1 MIQISNINKSF
12 KKKRVLKN
20 ISFDIEKGT
29 CVALIGKN
37 GAGKSTLVDILSN
50 KIIADDGVIFDKDNL
65 LQSKNRSIMF
75 QKTIFPD
82 QLKVIEIIKLYQS
95 FYENPLTLDVI
106 IELTKFNSNQLNQFA
121 NQLSG
126 GQQRLLDFVISL
138 IGQPQLILLDEPT
151 SNMDIEMREYFW
163 SIIAKLKEEN
173 RTILYTSH
181 YIEEVERMSDKIILI
196 ENGEVKL
203 NDDTSHIKVNQQSEI
218 TLSDEYLSKL
228 KHDANELKILMN
240 HNGTIK
246 ILTSNV
252 SDTILYLLQ
261 HHINLNDLK
270 YIKYLLSILTLTIK
284 SKGVLYM
291 ILNYLKFEF
300 KVLFRKKTALFLS
313 IFFPAIFYILFTSI
327 LDLPSDVKLRFYK
340 EYMYSMTVYSLISF
354 SLMAFPID
362 IINEKQ
368 NGWRQKLMATP
379 LTPASYYISKIV
391 KTMAQ
396 FAIAIIVIFM
406 IGHFYKGVT
415 LSISQWIES
424 GVLLWLG
431 ASLLITFGVLFS
443 LINDIQKASAL
454 GNIVTIGLAVL
465 GGLWFSV
472 NTFPNWLQHIAHVL
486 PSYHLRKLGLDIVSN
501 HHIDL
506 RSFGILIL
514 YAVGSLIVVYCI
526 RHFKRAE

>member
-1 MIQISNINKSF
+1 MVHLIQISNINKSF

-261 HHINLNDLK
+261 HHINLNDNK
-270 YIKYLLSILTLTIK
+270 VSIIDTYFNNKKQRGSIYDPKLLEI
-284 SKGVLYM
+284 
-291 ILNYLKFEF
+291 
-300 KVLFRKKTALFLS
+300 
-313 IFFPAIFYILFTSI
+313 
-327 LDLPSDVKLRFYK
+327 
-340 EYMYSMTVYSLISF
+340 
-354 SLMAFPID
+354 
-362 IINEKQ
+362 
-368 NGWRQKLMATP
+368 
-379 LTPASYYISKIV
+379 
-391 KTMAQ
+391 
-396 FAIAIIVIFM
+396 
-406 IGHFYKGVT
+406 
-415 LSISQWIES
+415 
-424 GVLLWLG
+424 
-431 ASLLITFGVLFS
+431 
-443 LINDIQKASAL
+443 
-454 GNIVTIGLAVL
+454 
-465 GGLWFSV
+465 
-472 NTFPNWLQHIAHVL
+472 
-486 PSYHLRKLGLDIVSN
+486 
-501 HHIDL
+501 
-506 RSFGILIL
+506 
-514 YAVGSLIVVYCI
+514 
-526 RHFKRAE
+526 

>member
-1 MIQISNINKSF
+1 MVHLIQISNINKSF

-106 IELTKFNSNQLNQFA
+106 IELTKFNSNQLNQFV

-261 HHINLNDLK
+261 HHINLNDIEIHK
-270 YIKYLLSILTLTIK
+270 VSIIDTYFNNKKQRGSIYDPKLL
-284 SKGVLYM
+284 
-291 ILNYLKFEF
+291 E
-300 KVLFRKKTALFLS
+300 
-313 IFFPAIFYILFTSI
+313 
-327 LDLPSDVKLRFYK
+327 
-340 EYMYSMTVYSLISF
+340 
-354 SLMAFPID
+354 
-362 IINEKQ
+362 
-368 NGWRQKLMATP
+368 
-379 LTPASYYISKIV
+379 
-391 KTMAQ
+391 
-396 FAIAIIVIFM
+396 
-406 IGHFYKGVT
+406 
-415 LSISQWIES
+415 
-424 GVLLWLG
+424 
-431 ASLLITFGVLFS
+431 
-443 LINDIQKASAL
+443 
-454 GNIVTIGLAVL
+454 
-465 GGLWFSV
+465 
-472 NTFPNWLQHIAHVL
+472 
-486 PSYHLRKLGLDIVSN
+486 
-501 HHIDL
+501 
-506 RSFGILIL
+506 
-514 YAVGSLIVVYCI
+514 
-526 RHFKRAE
+526 

>member
-1 MIQISNINKSF
+1 MVHLIQISNINKSF

-261 HHINLNDLK
+261 HHINLNDIEIHK
-270 YIKYLLSILTLTIK
+270 VSI
-284 SKGVLYM
+284 
-291 ILNYLKFEF
+291 
-300 KVLFRKKTALFLS
+300 
-313 IFFPAIFYILFTSI
+313 
-327 LDLPSDVKLRFYK
+327 
-340 EYMYSMTVYSLISF
+340 
-354 SLMAFPID
+354 ID
-362 IINEKQ
+362 TYFN
-368 NGWRQKLMATP
+368 
-379 LTPASYYISKIV
+379 
-391 KTMAQ
+391 
-396 FAIAIIVIFM
+396 
-406 IGHFYKGVT
+406 
-415 LSISQWIES
+415 
-424 GVLLWLG
+424 
-431 ASLLITFGVLFS
+431 
-443 LINDIQKASAL
+443 
-454 GNIVTIGLAVL
+454 
-465 GGLWFSV
+465 
-472 NTFPNWLQHIAHVL
+472 
-486 PSYHLRKLGLDIVSN
+486 
-501 HHIDL
+501 
-506 RSFGILIL
+506 
-514 YAVGSLIVVYCI
+514 
-526 RHFKRAE
+526 

>member
-20 ISFDIEKGT
+20 VSFDIEKGT

-65 LQSKNRSIMF
+65 LQSENRSIMF

-196 ENGEVKL
+196 ENGEIKL
-203 NDDTSHIKVNQQSEI
+203 NDSTSHIRTNQQSQI
-218 TLSDEYLSKL
+218 TLSDEYKRKL
-228 KHDANELKILMN
+228 KPDKDDLVIQKN

-246 ILTSNV
+246 IITSNV
-252 SDTILYLLQ
+252 NDTILYLQQL
-261 HHINLNDLK
+261 HINLD
-270 YIKYLLSILTLTIK
+270 
-284 SKGVLYM
+284 
-291 ILNYLKFEF
+291 
-300 KVLFRKKTALFLS
+300 
-313 IFFPAIFYILFTSI
+313 
-327 LDLPSDVKLRFYK
+327 
-340 EYMYSMTVYSLISF
+340 
-354 SLMAFPID
+354 D
-362 IINEKQ
+362 IE
-368 NGWRQKLMATP
+368 
-379 LTPASYYISKIV
+379 
-391 KTMAQ
+391 
-396 FAIAIIVIFM
+396 
-406 IGHFYKGVT
+406 
-415 LSISQWIES
+415 
-424 GVLLWLG
+424 
-431 ASLLITFGVLFS
+431 
-443 LINDIQKASAL
+443 IQKVS
-454 GNIVTIGLAVL
+454 IVD
-465 GGLWFSV
+465 
-472 NTFPNWLQHIAHVL
+472 
-486 PSYHLRKLGLDIVSN
+486 SYFNNKKQRGSNYDTKLLENRI
-501 HHIDL
+501 
-506 RSFGILIL
+506 
-514 YAVGSLIVVYCI
+514 
-526 RHFKRAE
+526 

>member
-1 MIQISNINKSF
+1 MIHLIQISNINKSF

-29 CVALIGKN
+29 CIALIEKN

-50 KIIADDGVIFDKDNL
+50 KIIADDGVILDTDKL
-65 LQSKNRSIMF
+65 LQSENRSIMF
-75 QKTIFPD
+75 QKTMFPD

-121 NQLSG
+121 NKLSG

-203 NDDTSHIKVNQQSEI
+203 NDDTSHFKVNQQSEI

-228 KHDANELKILMN
+228 KQDANELKILMN

-261 HHINLNDLK
+261 HHINLNDIEIHK
-270 YIKYLLSILTLTIK
+270 VSIIDTYFNNKKQRGSIYGPKLLEI
-284 SKGVLYM
+284 
-291 ILNYLKFEF
+291 
-300 KVLFRKKTALFLS
+300 
-313 IFFPAIFYILFTSI
+313 
-327 LDLPSDVKLRFYK
+327 
-340 EYMYSMTVYSLISF
+340 
-354 SLMAFPID
+354 
-362 IINEKQ
+362 
-368 NGWRQKLMATP
+368 
-379 LTPASYYISKIV
+379 
-391 KTMAQ
+391 
-396 FAIAIIVIFM
+396 
-406 IGHFYKGVT
+406 
-415 LSISQWIES
+415 
-424 GVLLWLG
+424 
-431 ASLLITFGVLFS
+431 
-443 LINDIQKASAL
+443 
-454 GNIVTIGLAVL
+454 
-465 GGLWFSV
+465 
-472 NTFPNWLQHIAHVL
+472 
-486 PSYHLRKLGLDIVSN
+486 
-501 HHIDL
+501 
-506 RSFGILIL
+506 
-514 YAVGSLIVVYCI
+514 
-526 RHFKRAE
+526 

>member
-29 CVALIGKN
+29 CIALIGKN
-37 GAGKSTLVDILSN
+37 VAGKSTLVDILSN
-50 KIIADDGVIFDKDNL
+50 KIIADDGVILDTDKL
-65 LQSKNRSIMF
+65 LQSENRSIMF
-75 QKTIFPD
+75 QKTMFPD

-121 NQLSG
+121 NKLSG

-203 NDDTSHIKVNQQSEI
+203 NDDTSHFKVNQQSEI

-228 KHDANELKILMN
+228 KQDANELKILMN

-261 HHINLNDLK
+261 HHINLNDIEIHK
-270 YIKYLLSILTLTIK
+270 VSIIDTYFNNKKQRGSIYGPKLLEI
-284 SKGVLYM
+284 
-291 ILNYLKFEF
+291 
-300 KVLFRKKTALFLS
+300 
-313 IFFPAIFYILFTSI
+313 
-327 LDLPSDVKLRFYK
+327 
-340 EYMYSMTVYSLISF
+340 
-354 SLMAFPID
+354 
-362 IINEKQ
+362 
-368 NGWRQKLMATP
+368 
-379 LTPASYYISKIV
+379 
-391 KTMAQ
+391 
-396 FAIAIIVIFM
+396 
-406 IGHFYKGVT
+406 
-415 LSISQWIES
+415 
-424 GVLLWLG
+424 
-431 ASLLITFGVLFS
+431 
-443 LINDIQKASAL
+443 
-454 GNIVTIGLAVL
+454 
-465 GGLWFSV
+465 
-472 NTFPNWLQHIAHVL
+472 
-486 PSYHLRKLGLDIVSN
+486 
-501 HHIDL
+501 
-506 RSFGILIL
+506 
-514 YAVGSLIVVYCI
+514 
-526 RHFKRAE
+526 